1 MRKAVIPVIAF
12 AVAAPI
18 VLLANIPEAHA
29 AASATTCYASS
40 CTGKVAASTT
50 CASDA
55 EVVEQANIGSIGYVQ
70 LEYSPTCRSTWARVI
85 EDIAAVKPS
94 WAASA
99 VVKSS
104 SSSIPL
110 EGCSGS
116 GAAGTGC
123 NTPMIDDLSP
133 LTSQAEGSVPGVY
146 ENGVQVSYSGTTSPP
161 F

>member
-12 AVAAPI
+12 AVAAPM
-18 VLLANIPEAHA
+18 VLVANVPEAQA
-29 AASATTCYASS
+29 ATSCYAST
-40 CTGKVAASTT
+40 CTGKLAANTT
-50 CASDA
+50 CVSDG

-70 LEYSPTCRSTWARVI
+70 LKYSPSCRATWARVI

-99 VVKSS
+99 VVRST

-110 EGCSGS
+110 EGCNGS

-133 LTSQAEGSVPGVY
+133 LTSYAEGSVPGVY
-146 ENGVQVSYSGTTSPP
+146 ENGVQIAYSGTTSPP